1 MSAFFAARIVRGIH
15 RLVRIAMMFRS
26 AAKEWRA
33 RALVTPKR
41 PQNTFK
47 YLNIP

>member
-1 MSAFFAARIVRGIH
+1 MSAFFAARIVKGIH

-33 RALVTPKR
+33 RALVTPESR
-41 PQNTFK
+41 LNTFR